1 MKTVAENYVQIS
13 LLNRFNVPSRVS
25 GKPSPTP
32 LVFMFLAVKLSFC
45 YQMYEMNG
53 SEVLEEFLMMAVV

>member
-13 LLNRFNVPSRVS
+13 LLNRFNIPSRVT

-32 LVFMFLAVKLSFC
+32 LVFMIIAVKLSFC
-45 YQMYEMNG
+45 YQVYKMNG
-53 SEVLEEFLMMAVV
+53 SEVLEEFLMKAVV